1 MDLSEPLDCLVI
13 GGGPAGLT
21 AAVYLGRFRRRVTLV
36 DKGWSRAEWI
46 TLSHNLV
53 GYSDGIAGPVL
64 LEDMRAQARLYGAR
78 LQKGAIEAVRR
89 TQAGMFIADID
100 GSELSA
106 KTVLLAT
113 GVTENKP
120 PLPHLAEA
128 VRSGLIR
135 TCPVCDGYEAID
147 KRVAVLGEGE
157 HAAAEAIFLRT
168 YTAQVTLL
176 LPAYGDDALSKQTR
190 LTLKDAAVAV
200 SHVTVGAVA
209 LDGDR
214 VVVLEVEDGKI
225 HRFDMVYSAFGTT
238 AQSQIAQTLKA
249 RVDPAARLLVN
260 RHQQT
265 SVDGLYAAGDLVRG
279 LNQICIAE
287 GEAAIAATAI
297 HHHLPTAFV

>member
-1 MDLSEPLDCLVI
+1 MI